1 MSPEAFLR
9 LCRGTGEPTVQVSPR
24 DSRRV
29 ACCDSTRSATRLLV
43 PILLLAPVVDL
54 AAVTIG
60 RYTALHTQQVSG
72 SPPVRRAPRPRC
84 RRGDGG
90 EVRIGSSPMVEKS
103 SPGSYSGYPTV
114 GQEPSGANA
123 AVATAWGDAERL
135 GPARP
140 RGFAPLTAEIGTSSA
155 RATGSR
161 PAPCSIHPASEVVTD
176 TTTLGADSGVPDLN
190 ARGQLTCDWINLTIG
205 KILDTKYRF
214 EA

>member
-43 PILLLAPVVDL
+43 PILLLAPVADL
-54 AAVTIG
+54 AAVTVG
-60 RYTALHTQQVSG
+60 KCTAIHTRQVSG

-140 RGFAPLTAEIGTSSA
+140 RGFAPRNCRDRNLL
-155 RATGSR
+155 GSR
-161 PAPCSIHPASEVVTD
+161 YWEPTCAM
-176 TTTLGADSGVPDLN
+176 LN
-190 ARGQLTCDWINLTIG
+190 PS
-205 KILDTKYRF
+205 RF
-214 EA
+214 GSCH